1 MLTSKQRGY
10 ISSLAATM
18 QPTVMVGKDGLTEGV
33 ANALASELAHRELVK
48 LRFVASKDERRD
60 IAENLSRQVGADL
73 VRIIGNIAIL
83 YRPSDDPDLR
93 KILLP

>member
-1 MLTSKQRGY
+1 
-10 ISSLAATM
+10 M
-18 QPTVMVGKDGLTEGV
+18 QPTVMVGKEGLTEGV
-33 ANALASELAHRELVK
+33 ANALAFELAHRELVK

-60 IAENLSRQVGADL
+60 IANSLSQKVGAEL

-93 KILLP
+93 KILIP